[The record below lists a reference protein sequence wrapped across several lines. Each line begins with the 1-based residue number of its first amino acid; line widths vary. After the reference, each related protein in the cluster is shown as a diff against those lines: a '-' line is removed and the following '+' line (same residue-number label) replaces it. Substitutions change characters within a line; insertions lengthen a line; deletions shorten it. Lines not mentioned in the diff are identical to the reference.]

1 MNKRNFPSVIAAIL
15 GLALLGS
22 TGVAQA
28 EATYPTRS
36 IRLIVPFA
44 PGGTTDIVGRVLADQ
59 LGRDLGQ
66 PVVVDNRGGGAG
78 AIGTME
84 VVRASPDG
92 YTLGIATAST
102 MAANP
107 ALNPKLAYDPIKD
120 LTPISNLAATPN
132 VVAVNPTFPAR
143 DYKGFIAEL
152 KKKPGFYN
160 HASAGT
166 GGQGHM
172 MMEMLKGSAGVAI
185 THIPYR
191 GSGLALNDT
200 VAGQT
205 QIIYDNLPSAL
216 PFIKSGQLV
225 PIVVAAP
232 ARLAALPDVPTFA
245 DVGQPEVNRLA
256 FYGLVGPKNMPAD
269 LVNRIAA
276 AVQKVVHSP
285 EFKKRMEETGSL
297 PIGNSPKEFA
307 VQIDAEYKA
316 LRKVVAERS
325 LKPE

>member
-1 MNKRNFPSVIAAIL
+1 M
-15 GLALLGS
+15 LAECS
-22 TGVAQA
+22 
-28 EATYPTRS
+28 
-36 IRLIVPFA
+36 
-44 PGGTTDIVGRVLADQ
+44 
-59 LGRDLGQ
+59 
-66 PVVVDNRGGGAG
+66 
-78 AIGTME
+78 
-84 VVRASPDG
+84 
-92 YTLGIATAST
+92 
-102 MAANP
+102 
-107 ALNPKLAYDPIKD
+107 
-120 LTPISNLAATPN
+120 
-132 VVAVNPTFPAR
+132 
-143 DYKGFIAEL
+143 
-152 KKKPGFYN
+152 
-160 HASAGT
+160 
-166 GGQGHM
+166 
-172 MMEMLKGSAGVAI
+172 

-232 ARLAALPDVPTFA
+232 SRLAALPNVPTFA
-245 DVGQPEVNRLA
+245 DVGQADVNRLA

-297 PIGNSPKEFA
+297 PIGNGPKEFA

-316 LRKVVAERS
+316 LRKVVVERN